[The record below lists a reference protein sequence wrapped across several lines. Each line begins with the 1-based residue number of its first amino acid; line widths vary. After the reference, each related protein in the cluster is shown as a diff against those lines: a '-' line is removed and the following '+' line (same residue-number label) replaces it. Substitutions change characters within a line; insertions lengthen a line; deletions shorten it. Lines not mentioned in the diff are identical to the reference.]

1 MVLVVLTSV
10 AYFPALR
17 GGFIL
22 DDDQYLTRT
31 PLIKAPD
38 GLYRYW
44 FTSQAMDYYPVSN
57 STLWIEW
64 RLWGMNSSGYHL
76 TNLVLHM
83 TGALVVWRILQGLSV
98 PGAFLAALLFAVHP
112 VNVEAVAWIAQRKDM
127 LATVLSLLSLG
138 CFVRNEESR
147 GTTEETQNGSAK
159 AEARRGALWGI
170 WYWSSLAA
178 FVLAMLS
185 KGSVATLP
193 LVLLGV
199 IIWRQRLDRWDV
211 LRLAPYFAVA
221 VVLTLVNI
229 STQHV
234 REVIR
239 EATFAERIAGA
250 GAAVWFYLGKALCPI
265 RLIFIYPQWQI
276 RAADVLWWLP
286 VAAAALVTC
295 LLVWQSHWGRSKW
308 ASALLVSWLFFG
320 VALAPMLGFT
330 DVGFMQYSLVAD
342 HYQHL
347 AMIGAAALAAA
358 AWSYWH
364 ARLRDLSRWATNI
377 VALAVVGAL
386 AALTFN
392 QSRLYANA
400 RTLYWATL
408 EKNPDSWL
416 LHYNLGN
423 ALLATGSAEQAVNQ
437 YQEAIRIKN
446 DYIQA
451 RNNLGIALHHLGRN
465 EEAIACFQE
474 ALKIGPGREDTYFNL
489 GNLFSELDRPREAV
503 EQYRHALQLEPDY
516 AEAWANLAA
525 AYGDLNQWDEAMAA
539 ANDALKFARSQ
550 GLTEVTAGIEAWRR
564 QTRRSNRSPE

>member
-1 MVLVVLTSV
+1 MEMFSLPGRAAVAQVMVLVVLTSV

-76 TNLVLHM
+76 TNLVLHI
-83 TGALVVWRILQGLSV
+83 TGALLVWRILQGLSV

-199 IIWRQRLDRWDV
+199 IIWRRRLDRWDV

-308 ASALLVSWLFFG
+308 ARALLVSWLFFG

-377 VALAVVGAL
+377 VALAVVGSL

-525 AYGDLNQWDEAMAA
+525 SYGDLNQWDEAMAA
-539 ANDALKFARSQ
+539 ANNALKLRD
-550 GLTEVTAGIEAWRR
+550 RKD
-564 QTRRSNRSPE
+564 